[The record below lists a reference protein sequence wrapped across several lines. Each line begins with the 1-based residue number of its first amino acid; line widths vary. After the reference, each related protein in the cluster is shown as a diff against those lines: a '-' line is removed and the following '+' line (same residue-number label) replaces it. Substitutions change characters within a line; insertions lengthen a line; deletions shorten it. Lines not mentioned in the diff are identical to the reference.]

1 MAFVHEGFVI
11 EVHFSVC
18 DTVKSR
24 TPAFQV
30 VAAGADAAAAA
41 AAAAG
46 SVRLLVLML
55 LCLPVPRGCRC

>member
-30 VAAGADAAAAA
+30 AAAGADAAAAA
-41 AAAAG
+41 SSA
-46 SVRLLVLML
+46 RLLVLML
-55 LCLPVPRGCRC
+55 LCLPVPCGFRC